1 MERRSWVKEPPVAN
15 ALSDASETALPR
27 TRVLVRPARE
37 KDMDA
42 VAAIYAH
49 HVLHGRG
56 SFETQ
61 PPSLE
66 EMKRR
71 RREVLSRGLPYL
83 IAEIPGAGVAGYA
96 YATLYRPRAAYRHT
110 VENSVYVRP
119 DIMRQGIGRVLLEA
133 LIRECEKAGLRQM
146 VAVVGDSANAASIRL
161 HEALGFRLVGT
172 LRAVGRKHGLWLDT
186 VLLQRPLGEGDAS
199 PPADE

>member
-1 MERRSWVKEPPVAN
+1 MKESLVAK
-15 ALSDASETALPR
+15 APA
-27 TRVLVRPARE
+27 RPAETGAPLADADLADIFLRPAGE
-37 KDMDA
+37 GDMDA

-49 HVLHGRG
+49 HVLTGRG
-56 SFETQ
+56 SFETE
-61 PPSLE
+61 PPSAQ
-66 EMKRR
+66 EMRRR

-83 IAEIPGAGVAGYA
+83 VAEMPGGAVVGYA
-96 YATLYRPRAAYRHT
+96 YATLYRQRAAYRHT

-119 DIMRQGIGRVLLEA
+119 DMARRGIGRRLLKA
-133 LIRECEKAGLRQM
+133 LIVGCESAGFRQM
-146 VAVVGDSANAASIRL
+146 VAVVGDSANLASIRL

-186 VLLQRPLGEGDAS
+186 VFLQRPLGEGDGS